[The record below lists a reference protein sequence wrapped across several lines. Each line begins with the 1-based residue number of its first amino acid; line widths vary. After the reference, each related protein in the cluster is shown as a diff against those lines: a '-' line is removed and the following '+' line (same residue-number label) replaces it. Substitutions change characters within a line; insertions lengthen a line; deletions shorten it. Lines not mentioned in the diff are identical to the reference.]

1 MVTITANEIKT
12 KGVNAIKKILKTE
25 DETVITERGRVSFV
39 VMDMERYNLLREYEL
54 EIAYLETLK
63 DIKDGNYFEGTIEE
77 HMKRISDV

>member
-12 KGVNAIKKILKTE
+12 KGVNAIKNVLKTE
-25 DETVITERGRVSFV
+25 DETIITERGKDSFV

-77 HMKRISDV
+77 HIKRITNV

>member
-1 MVTITANEIKT
+1 MITITANEIKT
-12 KGVNAIKKILKTE
+12 KGVNAIKKVLKTE

-77 HMKRISDV
+77 HLKRISDV